1 MKPSIAMVFL
11 NMNTTQVF
19 LFGRI
24 NNLYKHVCV
33 YAYDVF
39 TEVLLLVFVQLNTVY
54 ALA

>member
-19 LFGRI
+19 LFGWI

-39 TEVLLLVFVQLNTVY
+39 TDVLLLVFVQLNTIY